1 MATQGVFT
9 LPANTRFGVTAFANS
24 SGTQT
29 VNVLVNNETA
39 ATFSGQSTNNAVIGT
54 QVLNSGSSGKVQ
66 VQVSVNGR
74 PSDLVSA
81 QVILTNELNF
91 ALVDSEDG
99 TDNDYNDAVVVI
111 NWPLG

>member
-1 MATQGVFT
+1 
-9 LPANTRFGVTAFANS
+9 
-24 SGTQT
+24 
-29 VNVLVNNETA
+29 
-39 ATFSGQSTNNAVIGT
+39 
-54 QVLNSGSSGKVQ
+54 
-66 VQVSVNGR
+66 VNGR

-91 ALVDSEDG
+91 ALVGSEDG

>member
-39 ATFSGQSTNNAVIGT
+39 ATFSGQSTNNAV
-54 QVLNSGSSGKVQ
+54 
-66 VQVSVNGR
+66 
-74 PSDLVSA
+74 
-81 QVILTNELNF
+81 
-91 ALVDSEDG
+91 
-99 TDNDYNDAVVVI
+99 
-111 NWPLG
+111 